1 MGQTIDWW
9 NNLGIKGMLYS
20 LLLLNIFIVLFFSN
34 NNAYTYSSFSIV
46 IGVIFG
52 SLILFDTVKYAAKPN
67 KDIKTSYLIK
77 RLFGAFTIT
86 AFCIWS
92 FFLLVEM
99 SMDIFNYKNK
109 NIEAIFTSHH
119 KTNLRAGATKICV
132 WYGVAVDE
140 SGDSHRFCVGHIPN
154 HKKLEAF
161 ENEKVYLIGRESWA
175 GFVVDNVIL
184 FNEAPQTN
192 TSKL

>member
-1 MGQTIDWW
+1 M
-9 NNLGIKGMLYS
+9 
-20 LLLLNIFIVLFFSN
+20 LLNIFIVLFFSN
-34 NNAYTYSSFSIV
+34 NNAYTYSSFSIG

-52 SLILFDTVKYAAKPN
+52 SLILIDTFKYAAKPN
-67 KDIKTSYLIK
+67 KNKNTSYLIK
-77 RLFGAFTIT
+77 RLFGAFIIT

-132 WYGVAVDE
+132 WYGVAVGE
-140 SGDSHRFCVGHIPN
+140 SGDSNRFCVGHIPN
-154 HKKLEAF
+154 HKKLETF
-161 ENEKVYLIGRESWA
+161 ENKKVLLIGRESWA

-184 FNEAPQTN
+184 FNESPQKN
-192 TSKL
+192 TSKLNKS